1 MTKNNNS
8 LYKLPKNVLK
18 GKTILITGA
27 GDGIG
32 RSAAIRYA
40 SQGATVILL
49 GKTKAKLEK
58 VYDEIEQHGYP
69 PPSISLMNLLVA
81 DANDYQELIDN
92 LLTEFNQLD
101 GLLLNAG
108 VLGDRSP
115 IEQYDVKKWI
125 ETIHINLTSQ
135 FILVKTLLPALKK
148 SDDASVVF
156 TSSGVGKIG
165 KAFWGAYS
173 VSKFGVEGLCQILSE
188 EFDHDTSIR
197 FNCINPGA
205 VRTKM
210 RKEAYP
216 LENPAGLLAPE
227 EIMEKYLW
235 LMTEESKNITGE
247 SFDCQ

>member
-1 MTKNNNS
+1 
-8 LYKLPKNVLK
+8 LLK
-18 GKTILITGA
+18 DKIILVTGA

-32 RSAAIRYA
+32 RSAAISYA
-40 SQGATVILL
+40 SEGATVILL

-58 VYDEIEQHGYP
+58 VYDEIEEHGYP
-69 PPSISLMNLLVA
+69 IPSISLINLLKA
-81 DANDYQELIDN
+81 DVNDYQELVDN
-92 LLTEFNQLD
+92 LLIEFNQLD
-101 GLLLNAG
+101 GLLLNAAI
-108 VLGDRSP
+108 LGDRTP
-115 IEQYDVKKWI
+115 IEQYDVQKWV

-148 SDDASVVF
+148 SQDASVVF
-156 TSSGVGKIG
+156 TTSGVGKIG

-188 EFDHDTSIR
+188 EFDNDSSIR

-210 RKEAYP
+210 RKAAYP
-216 LENPAGLLAPE
+216 LENPENLLAPE
-227 EIMEKYLW
+227 EIMEKFLW
-235 LMTEESKNITGE
+235 LMMEDSKNISGG

>member
-1 MTKNNNS
+1 M
-8 LYKLPKNVLK
+8 LLK
-18 GKTILITGA
+18 DNIFLVTGA

-32 RSAAIRYA
+32 RSAAISYA
-40 SQGATVILL
+40 SEGATVILL

-58 VYDEIEQHGYP
+58 VYDEIEEHGYP
-69 PPSISLMNLLVA
+69 IPSISLINLLKA
-81 DANDYQELIDN
+81 DVNDYQELVDN
-92 LLTEFNQLD
+92 LLIEFNQLD
-101 GLLLNAG
+101 GLLLNAAI
-108 VLGDRSP
+108 LGERTP
-115 IEQYDVKKWI
+115 IEQYDVQKWV

-148 SDDASVVF
+148 SQDASVVF
-156 TSSGVGKIG
+156 TTSGVGKIG

-188 EFDHDTSIR
+188 EFDNDSSIR

-210 RKEAYP
+210 RKAAYP
-216 LENPAGLLAPE
+216 LEKQENLLAPE

-235 LMTEESKNITGE
+235 LMMEDSKNITGG

>member
-1 MTKNNNS
+1 MLLLKN
-8 LYKLPKNVLK
+8 KV
-18 GKTILITGA
+18 ILVTGA

-32 RSAAIRYA
+32 RSAAISYA
-40 SQGATVILL
+40 SQDATVILL

-58 VYDEIEQHGYP
+58 VYDEIEKNGYP
-69 PPSISLMNLLVA
+69 TPSISLMDLLVA
-81 DANDYQELIDN
+81 DGNDYQDLVNN
-92 LLTEFNQLD
+92 LLKEFNQLD

-108 VLGDRSP
+108 ILGDRSP
-115 IEQYDVKKWI
+115 IEQYDVKKWV
-125 ETIHINLTSQ
+125 ETIHINLTAQ

-156 TSSGVGKIG
+156 TSSGVGKKG

-173 VSKFGVEGLCQILSE
+173 VSKFGIEGLCQILSE
-188 EFDHDTSIR
+188 EFDNDNSIR

-216 LENPAGLLAPE
+216 LENPEDLLAPE

-235 LMTEESKNITGE
+235 LMTEGSKNITGE

>member
-1 MTKNNNS
+1 MLLLKN
-8 LYKLPKNVLK
+8 KV
-18 GKTILITGA
+18 ILVTGA

-32 RSAAIRYA
+32 RSAAISYA

-49 GKTKAKLEK
+49 GKTKTKLEK
-58 VYDEIEQHGYP
+58 VYDEIEKHGYP
-69 PPSISLMNLLVA
+69 TPSISLMNLLVA
-81 DANDYQELIDN
+81 DGNDYQELIDN

-108 VLGDRSP
+108 ILGDRSP

-156 TSSGVGKIG
+156 TSSGVGKRG

-188 EFDHDTSIR
+188 EFDNDNSIR
-197 FNCINPGA
+197 FNTINPGA
-205 VRTKM
+205 VQTKM
-210 RKEAYP
+210 RKAAYP
-216 LENPAGLLAPE
+216 LENPDNLLAPE

-235 LMTEESKNITGE
+235 LMAKDSKNITGE

>member
-1 MTKNNNS
+1 MSGLNKNC
-8 LYKLPKNVLK
+8 LTD
-18 GKTILITGA
+18 KTIIITGA
-27 GDGIG
+27 GSGIG
-32 RSAAIRYA
+32 KAAAITYA
-40 SQGATVILL
+40 SHGATVILL
-49 GKTKAKLEK
+49 GKTSSKLEK
-58 VYDEIEQHGYP
+58 VYDEIEKLGCP
-69 PPSISLMNLLVA
+69 APSISLMDLLLA
-81 DANDYQELIDN
+81 DADDYHELIDN

-115 IEQYDVKKWI
+115 IEQYDVQKWV
-125 ETIHINLTSQ
+125 ETIHINLSSQ

-148 SDDASVVF
+148 SDNASVVF

-173 VSKFGVEGLCQILSE
+173 VSKFGVEGLCQILAE
-188 EFDHDTSIR
+188 EFDNDSSIR

-210 RKEAYP
+210 RKSAYP
-216 LENPAGLLAPE
+216 LENPEDLPAPE
-227 EIMEKYLW
+227 EVMEKYLW
-235 LMTEESKNITGE
+235 LMSEASKNISGK